1 MGRRKHHE
9 EHANHEAWAI
19 PYGDLITLL
28 LAFFVVMYAISSV
41 NEGKYRV
48 LSTSLNAAF
57 GGPQRRLDP
66 IAVGD
71 SAGGEAGRRGPI
83 MLNGS
88 AGIVSPFPTRLAPRL
103 PPVGRQLDR
112 QLPQPMLAAD
122 RHQVSR
128 ARDELNDISTKIE
141 TALGGLIERG
151 LVDIKKTD
159 LWVEVAIKS
168 DILFQSGVA
177 APNRQAV
184 RVLGLLAES
193 LVGTPNPLRV
203 EGHTDNR
210 PIATAQ
216 FPSNWELSS
225 ARAASVVRIF
235 ADQGVNPDRM
245 SIVGYGERRPIADN
259 ATADGRNANR
269 RVVIVILADINPT
282 DQDGDD
288 ESTAGDTTGMLTP
301 GSSDDRNGG

>member
-1 MGRRKHHE
+1 MARRKHHE

-57 GGPQRRLDP
+57 GGPQTRLNP
-66 IAVGD
+66 ISVGD
-71 SAGGEAGRRGPI
+71 NSGGESSRRGPI

-122 RHQVSR
+122 RHQVGR
-128 ARDELNDISTKIE
+128 ARDELNTISNKIE

-151 LVDIKKTD
+151 LVEVKKTD

-168 DILFQSGVA
+168 DILFESGVA
-177 APNRQAV
+177 KPNQQAV
-184 RVLGLLAES
+184 RVLGLLADS
-193 LVGTPNPLRV
+193 LIGTPNPLRV

-210 PIATAQ
+210 PISTAF

-245 SIVGYGERRPIADN
+245 SIVGYGERRPVADN
-259 ATADGRNANR
+259 ETVEGRNANR
-269 RVVIVILADINPT
+269 RVVVVILADIQPT
-282 DQDGDD
+282 DDGDL
-288 ESTAGDTTGMLTP
+288 ESTVDDTTGMLTP
-301 GSSDDRNGG
+301 SEDNDRNGG